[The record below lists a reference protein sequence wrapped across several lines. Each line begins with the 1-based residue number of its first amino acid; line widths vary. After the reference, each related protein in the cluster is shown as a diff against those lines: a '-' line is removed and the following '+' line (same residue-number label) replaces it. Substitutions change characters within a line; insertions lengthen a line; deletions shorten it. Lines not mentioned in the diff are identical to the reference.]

1 MIQKGINNSYE
12 HCDKLCENSN
22 DLLCHFVSEEKSQ
35 ITEHVLWATA
45 ALFLGFALP
54 VFLTLLFILKRR
66 HTTKP
71 PEDTSDRSEASLSL
85 NLMNMSQET

>member
-22 DLLCHFVSEEKSQ
+22 YLLCLFVSEEESQ
-35 ITEHVLWATA
+35 ITEHVLWAMA
-45 ALFLGFALP
+45 AFLPGFALP
-54 VFLTLLFILKRR
+54 VLTLLFILKRR